1 MHTQNSWG
9 GRYRDRGHNFTFNN
23 LYYRLRGWE
32 IYKLVNNVSTLF
44 RFNAIVVFLF
54 FYAAFFLP
62 KRHREWESLF
72 FIAAVLGFTL
82 LTGRHNPQYYILA
95 FPFISV
101 LAARAFWQILRPR
114 PIMAALLI
122 FLIVLG
128 PLERYL
134 RFFAW
139 EGELDTYY
147 KLNTYSLNRIK
158 RVLSL
163 TSVDDY
169 VYDGNIIFN
178 LFRKDVDFV
187 WWGVG
192 EPYKMIETL
201 EELADYKYDIYDR
214 IATYRPKVISAF
226 GIPDMK
232 HPVIAENYIQDDV
245 FPELF
250 VRLSVGSGRAP
261 QTTERDNPAQP

>member
-1 MHTQNSWG
+1 
-9 GRYRDRGHNFTFNN
+9 
-23 LYYRLRGWE
+23 
-32 IYKLVNNVSTLF
+32 VSTLF

-72 FIAAVLGFTL
+72 FITAVLGFTL

-122 FLIVLG
+122 FLIALG

-187 WWGVG
+187 WWGTG

-214 IATYRPKVISAF
+214 IATYRPKVINAF

-261 QTTERDNPAQP
+261 